1 MLALI
6 DQDLLCYRCAASA
19 ENDDLGIAIYRIDDL
34 LDNIL
39 TKTNATSYKAFLT
52 GPNNFR
58 KLIYPEYKA
67 NRTQPRPR
75 HLKDLQN
82 YSIEKLNAEFA
93 SDTLEADDALAIHQ
107 TDDTIICTLDKDLLQ
122 VPGHHFSWEI
132 NGKGWNRPDIFIDQ
146 TEFEGLKLFYL
157 QCIKGDTSDNIKGI
171 PGIGS
176 KGAEKILNGCSNEQ
190 ELFNAVRAAYNN
202 DSEFIM
208 NARVL
213 WILRSLEDNWEDRFY
228 ALIQE

>member
-1 MLALI
+1 M
-6 DQDLLCYRCAASA
+6 
-19 ENDDLGIAIYRIDDL
+19 
-34 LDNIL
+34 
-39 TKTNATSYKAFLT
+39 
-52 GPNNFR
+52 
-58 KLIYPEYKA
+58 
-67 NRTQPRPR
+67 
-75 HLKDLQN
+75 
-82 YSIEKLNAEFA
+82 
-93 SDTLEADDALAIHQ
+93 
-107 TDDTIICTLDKDLLQ
+107 
-122 VPGHHFSWEI
+122 
-132 NGKGWNRPDIFIDQ
+132 
-146 TEFEGLKLFYL
+146 KLFYL

-176 KGAEKILNGCSNEQ
+176 KGAEKILNGCNNEQ